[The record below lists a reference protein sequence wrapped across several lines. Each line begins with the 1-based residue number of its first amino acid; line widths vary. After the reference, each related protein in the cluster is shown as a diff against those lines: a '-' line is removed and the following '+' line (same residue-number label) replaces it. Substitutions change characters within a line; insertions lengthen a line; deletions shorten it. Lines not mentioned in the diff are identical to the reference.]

1 MHCGA
6 NLVRFSGPSPD
17 TTMTKQTAQHQVL
30 DPSLLG
36 RPVHLL
42 PIFAAQ
48 LRDDLTQSM
57 RLNMHRRYWGGF
69 QVDDVQFSRID
80 SATAPSSRWLSFA
93 APAGQIAFSL
103 ERKVLLSVLNYRY
116 SSGTKSDSVAEVDEA
131 AVRVT
136 ATEERLAVVLGQ
148 QLAGILAGR
157 IEANLPETNLT
168 PGARL
173 PSGAAVA
180 AEEPVEDYGFKP
192 TTGAQPAKGAWVIV
206 VTLAG
211 ATSGVTAGRFWFA
224 LDKQL
229 MASVLRGLLRDRD
242 GGKKR
247 KPAGPLAQRLHLGIT
262 GRLASKEVMLGSL
275 YDLQVG
281 DIIPIS
287 LHRADVLLEDSR
299 LFTAD
304 VTEHKGKLCL
314 TSFED
319 AE

>member
-1 MHCGA
+1 
-6 NLVRFSGPSPD
+6 
-17 TTMTKQTAQHQVL
+17 MTKQTQHQVL

-42 PIFAAQ
+42 HIFAAQ
-48 LRDDLTQSM
+48 LRDDLAQAM
-57 RLNMHRRYWGGF
+57 RLNMNRRYWGGF
-69 QVDDVQFSRID
+69 RVDDVAFSRLEG
-80 SATAPSSRWLSFA
+80 SEVRGRWLSFA

-103 ERKVLLSVLNYRY
+103 ERKVLLSVLNFRY
-116 SSGTKSDSVAEVDEA
+116 GSAKASDSAAAVDED

-148 QLAGILAGR
+148 QLAGTLAGR
-157 IEANLPETNLT
+157 IELNLPVIDKA
-168 PGARL
+168 PGAD
-173 PSGAAVA
+173 GAQEA
-180 AEEPVEDYGFKP
+180 ADNEFKP
-192 TTGAQPAKGAWVIV
+192 APGSHPAKGSWVIT
-206 VTLAG
+206 VTLADTASG
-211 ATSGVTAGRFWFA
+211 ATGLFWFA

-242 GGKKR
+242 AGKKA
-247 KPAGPLAQRLHLGIT
+247 KPAAPLAQRLQVGLI
-262 GRLASKEVMLGSL
+262 GRLASKEVQLGSL

-281 DIIPIS
+281 DVIPIS
-287 LHRADVLLEDSR
+287 LARADVLLEDSR
-299 LFTAD
+299 LFTAA

>member
-1 MHCGA
+1 M
-6 NLVRFSGPSPD
+6 
-17 TTMTKQTAQHQVL
+17 TTTKQTQHQVL
-30 DPSLLG
+30 DPCLLG

-42 PIFAAQ
+42 HIFAAQ

-57 RLNMHRRYWGGF
+57 RLNMNRRYWGGF
-69 QVDDVQFSRID
+69 QVDDVTFSRLEGNE
-80 SATAPSSRWLSFA
+80 TRSRWLSFA

-116 SSGTKSDSVAEVDEA
+116 GSGAKTEAKTDGKADTAAAVDEN

-148 QLAGILAGR
+148 QLTGTLAGR
-157 IEANLPETNLT
+157 IELNLP
-168 PGARL
+168 
-173 PSGAAVA
+173 AVDKPA
-180 AEEPVEDYGFKP
+180 PAEGEAQEPVDTAFKP
-192 TTGAQPAKGAWVIV
+192 APGAQPPKGAWAIT
-206 VTLAG
+206 VTVADVSSG
-211 ATSGVTAGRFWFA
+211 ATGQFWFA
-224 LDKQL
+224 LDKSL

-242 GGKKR
+242 NGKKV
-247 KPAGPLAQRLHLGIT
+247 KTAAPLAQRLQVGLI
-262 GRLASKEVMLGSL
+262 GRLASKEVSLGSL

-281 DIIPIS
+281 DVIPIS
-287 LHRADVLLEDSR
+287 LARADVLLEESR
-299 LFTAD
+299 LFTAA

>member
-1 MHCGA
+1 M
-6 NLVRFSGPSPD
+6 
-17 TTMTKQTAQHQVL
+17 
-30 DPSLLG
+30 LLG

-42 PIFAAQ
+42 PNFAAQ

-69 QVDDVQFSRID
+69 RVDDVAFSRVD
-80 SATAPSSRWLSFA
+80 GSAHGSRWLGFT
-93 APAGQIAFSL
+93 APAGQIGFSL

-116 SSGTKSDSVAEVDEA
+116 GSGAKSDAGAPQDES

-157 IEANLPETNLT
+157 IEANLPPAGKPADGGE
-168 PGARL
+168 GEHD
-173 PSGAAVA
+173 AAQFTDIAPA
-180 AEEPVEDYGFKP
+180 APADGGFKP
-192 TTGAQPAKGAWVIV
+192 GNGGQPPKGSWVIV
-206 VTLAG
+206 VTLAET
-211 ATSGVTAGRFWFA
+211 ATEAAGRFWFA
-224 LDKQL
+224 LDKPL
-229 MASVLRGLLRDRD
+229 MASVLRGLVRDRD
-242 GGKKR
+242 SRKS
-247 KPAGPLAQRLHLGIT
+247 KPAGPLAQRLQLGLT

-299 LFTAD
+299 LFTAA

-319 AE
+319 VE

>member
-1 MHCGA
+1 
-6 NLVRFSGPSPD
+6 
-17 TTMTKQTAQHQVL
+17 MTKQTQHQVL
-30 DPSLLG
+30 DPCLLG

-57 RLNMHRRYWGGF
+57 RLNMNRRYWGGF
-69 QVDDVQFSRID
+69 QVEDVAFGRLEASESRG
-80 SATAPSSRWLSFA
+80 RWLSFA

-103 ERKVLLSVLNYRY
+103 ERKVLLSVLNFRY
-116 SSGTKSDSVAEVDEA
+116 GSAKASDTALAVDES
-131 AVRVT
+131 AVKVT

-148 QLAGILAGR
+148 QMAGTLAGR
-157 IEANLPETNLT
+157 IELNLP
-168 PGARL
+168 AVDK
-173 PSGAAVA
+173 AAPVDGEAEA
-180 AEEPVEDYGFKP
+180 ADAGFKP
-192 TTGAQPAKGAWVIV
+192 APGAHPAKGSWTIA
-206 VTLAG
+206 VTLADIAGG
-211 ATSGVTAGRFWFA
+211 ATGQFWFA

-242 GGKKR
+242 AGKKR
-247 KPAGPLAQRLHLGIT
+247 KAPAPLAQRLQVGLI
-262 GRLASKEVMLGSL
+262 GRLASKEVQLGTL

-281 DIIPIS
+281 DVIPIS
-287 LHRADVLLEDSR
+287 LARADVLLEDSR
-299 LFTAD
+299 LFTAA

>member
-1 MHCGA
+1 M
-6 NLVRFSGPSPD
+6 
-17 TTMTKQTAQHQVL
+17 TTTKQTQHQVL

-42 PIFAAQ
+42 HIFAAQ

-57 RLNMHRRYWGGF
+57 RLNMNRRYWGGF
-69 QVDDVQFSRID
+69 QVEEVAFSRLEGNEIR
-80 SATAPSSRWLSFA
+80 SRWLSFA

-116 SSGTKSDSVAEVDEA
+116 GSGAKGEAKAEAAAPVDEST
-131 AVRVT
+131 VRVT

-148 QLAGILAGR
+148 QLAGTLAGR
-157 IEANLPETNLT
+157 IELNLPVIEKPALAEGEAVDEHADTEFKPAPGSHPVKGTWVITVTVAETAG
-168 PGARL
+168 GAR
-173 PSGAAVA
+173 G
-180 AEEPVEDYGFKP
+180 
-192 TTGAQPAKGAWVIV
+192 Q
-206 VTLAG
+206 
-211 ATSGVTAGRFWFA
+211 FWFA
-224 LDKQL
+224 LDKNL

-242 GGKKR
+242 AGKKS
-247 KPAGPLAQRLHLGIT
+247 KAAAPLAQRLQVGLI
-262 GRLASKEVMLGSL
+262 GRLASKEVTLGSL

-281 DIIPIS
+281 DVIPIS
-287 LHRADVLLEDSR
+287 LARADVLLEDSR
-299 LFTAD
+299 LFTAA